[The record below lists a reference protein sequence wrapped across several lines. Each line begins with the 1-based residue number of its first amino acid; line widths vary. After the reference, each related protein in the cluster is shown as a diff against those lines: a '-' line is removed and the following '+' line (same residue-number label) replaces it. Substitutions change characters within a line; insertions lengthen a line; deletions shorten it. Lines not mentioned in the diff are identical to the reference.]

1 MKNRIISVFLI
12 IIIFI
17 NLISNV
23 AYAKVAD
30 DVTTLNSQTWKNLSV
45 DRYGLLKTTQDEN
58 ESENSY
64 AVNISG
70 ELQAL
75 KRTLVDNDFNF
86 INSIEKKT
94 AKTEDVSS
102 WLKCA
107 KSFVNNQGFS
117 ELQRLINNGN
127 LESSQISDINN
138 ALLYMN
144 EISDLVN
151 SIPTDYRNET
161 DSSTGENIGDTAD
174 SIGDA
179 ANNLANQG
187 QQNEENIDNNTN
199 GTDLDWDKLGGT
211 LLRPFVSFVNFVAD
225 TVMKWTGKFMYP
237 EKYTGSDS
245 DEAIMINTAPQASD
259 FGYKPDNLKEF
270 NVNTSDFES
279 LTGNYYPNFKYTP
292 EEIFSGKVD
301 LLNIDFIS
309 GEDSYGNQ
317 IKSEGWNA
325 IRKVVASWYKVLRL
339 IAIVALLSVLI
350 YTGIRMLISANSKD
364 KAKYKEWILNWFIAV
379 AILFSMHYIMSF
391 TITLINQLSN
401 LMQTNFSGIKV
412 IPSADLSEFTTNL
425 IGFVRF
431 RMLENRATVKLG
443 YLVMYVAL
451 VWYTLKFTF
460 IYLKRV
466 INMAFLTLIAPI
478 VAATY
483 PIDKLAD
490 GQAQGFQMW
499 IKEYMFTALLQP
511 LHLLLYYVLVGSAIQ
526 LAATNVLY
534 GIVALK
540 FISDAEKIFKKIFGF
555 DKARE
560 GMAGGLS
567 SAFAAVTVADKLK
580 DLTRIGKGGGNGK
593 AGNASPS
600 SGNIPTFAP
609 LKDSDSDIALPGGVA
624 TGGSGTGGGA
634 IGSSGAGGGAIG
646 SSGAG
651 GGTIGSSGAGGGTI
665 GSSRA
670 GGSVTGSSGARGGT
684 TGSSGTGGNI
694 ASASSRLG
702 AVGAGIWGGTKNL
715 LGTGVRKI
723 TGWDKD
729 KSMKSNFVN
738 MGGKLARGAVGVGM
752 GATAAAVQAGI
763 SITDGQYKP
772 WEGITAFTG
781 GFAAGNKLT
790 GGLQDTFMEG
800 YNANLP
806 ADVQRKRAVDDYIH
820 RTDVRD
826 AMKQAF
832 PNEDLNELMERI
844 GSNYAQY
851 GETDTKQII
860 KNIKNADKLKAN
872 HGFDTDVAD
881 KQIRLINKQR
891 SKLKEEG
898 LLGKVLSNDA
908 EKDNWA
914 RQMSGG
920 DATKLQ
926 QYGALIDMM
935 REVR

>member
-1 MKNRIISVFLI
+1 MNRRKKFISIIILFCIIINLFLPIIKVYALSGSIEDAMKSVSATCPKMKNSAMNAMKNEIIKQTNVDSTVANKIFQKYASDSSKVSVDYSVLSPSLAGGDGEFSLKSTT
-12 IIIFI
+12 I
-17 NLISNV
+17 NLTSEEISAVANEDVKNKYNPDSNV
-23 AYAKVAD
+23 SSSAAMGQD
-30 DVTTLNSQTWKNLSV
+30 PSGVTVETESV
-45 DRYGLLKTTQDEN
+45 
-58 ESENSY
+58 
-64 AVNISG
+64 
-70 ELQAL
+70 
-75 KRTLVDNDFNF
+75 
-86 INSIEKKT
+86 
-94 AKTEDVSS
+94 
-102 WLKCA
+102 
-107 KSFVNNQGFS
+107 
-117 ELQRLINNGN
+117 
-127 LESSQISDINN
+127 
-138 ALLYMN
+138 
-144 EISDLVN
+144 
-151 SIPTDYRNET
+151 
-161 DSSTGENIGDTAD
+161 
-174 SIGDA
+174 
-179 ANNLANQG
+179 
-187 QQNEENIDNNTN
+187 
-199 GTDLDWDKLGGT
+199 DWDKLGGT

-259 FGYKPDNLKEF
+259 FGYKPENLKKF

-309 GEDSYGNQ
+309 GKDSYGNQ

-499 IKEYMFTALLQP
+499 IKEYIFTALLQP

-567 SAFAAVTVADKLK
+567 SAFAAVTVADKIK

-609 LKDSDSDIALPGGVA
+609 LKDSDSDIALPGGA
-624 TGGSGTGGGA
+624 TGGT
-634 IGSSGAGGGAIG
+634 GAGGGAIG
-646 SSGAG
+646 SSGTG
-651 GGTIGSSGAGGGTI
+651 GGAIGSSGAGGGTI

-670 GGSVTGSSGARGGT
+670 GGSVTGSSGARGGA
-684 TGSSGTGGNI
+684 TGSSGTGGNT

-702 AVGAGIWGGTKNL
+702 AFGAGVLGGIGA
-715 LGTGVRKI
+715 LGNGTLRRI
-723 TGWDKD
+723 TGFDLT
-729 KSMKSNFVN
+729 KSKNYN
-738 MGGKLARGAVGVGM
+738 LRNAKKLGGKLGAGVLKGTAGVAL

-790 GGLQDTFMEG
+790 GGLQNTFMEG

-806 ADVQRKRAVDDYIH
+806 ADKQRERAVNDFLD

-872 HGFDTDVAD
+872 HGFDTDIAD

-908 EKDNWA
+908 EKDNWV
-914 RQMSGG
+914 RQMAGG

>member
-1 MKNRIISVFLI
+1 MKTKNKMI
-12 IIIFI
+12 IIKKILIFI
-17 NLISNV
+17 LLILIFFYVLFPMTSFAIDKSNLTYDEAIEEVKKNF
-23 AYAKVAD
+23 D
-30 DVTTLNSQTWKNLSV
+30 GVTTDEQAKEKIKEIVKGSYKDVSEEVLEEIINEKNLNGLNFRIWDEADATGGTTRHASAYV
-45 DRYGLLKTTQDEN
+45 SNEYKKNYGLSNNEN
-58 ESENSY
+58 PFQAGTSESE
-64 AVNISG
+64 
-70 ELQAL
+70 
-75 KRTLVDNDFNF
+75 
-86 INSIEKKT
+86 
-94 AKTEDVSS
+94 
-102 WLKCA
+102 
-107 KSFVNNQGFS
+107 
-117 ELQRLINNGN
+117 
-127 LESSQISDINN
+127 
-138 ALLYMN
+138 
-144 EISDLVN
+144 
-151 SIPTDYRNET
+151 
-161 DSSTGENIGDTAD
+161 
-174 SIGDA
+174 
-179 ANNLANQG
+179 
-187 QQNEENIDNNTN
+187 N

-259 FGYKPDNLKEF
+259 FGYDPKNLKEF

-309 GEDSYGNQ
+309 GKDSYGNL
-317 IKSEGWNA
+317 IESEGWKA

-412 IPSADLSEFTTNL
+412 IPSTDLSEFTTNL

-609 LKDSDSDIALPGGVA
+609 LKDSDSDIALPGGA
-624 TGGSGTGGGA
+624 TGGTGTGGGA

-651 GGTIGSSGAGGGTI
+651 GGTIGSS
-665 GSSRA
+665 RA
-670 GGSVTGSSGARGGT
+670 GGSVTGSSGSRGGA
-684 TGSSGTGGNI
+684 TGSSGIGGNT

-702 AVGAGIWGGTKNL
+702 AFGAGVWGGAKNL
-715 LGTGVRKI
+715 GSSALKKI
-723 TGWDKD
+723 TGIDTK
-729 KSMKSNFVN
+729 KSLGSNIKMV
-738 MGGKLARGAVGVGM
+738 GGKLARGAVGVGM

-790 GGLQDTFMEG
+790 GGLQNTFMEG

-806 ADVQRKRAVDDYIH
+806 ADKQRERAVNDFLD

-891 SKLKEEG
+891 NKLKEEG

-914 RQMSGG
+914 RQMAGG

>member
-1 MKNRIISVFLI
+1 MKTKNKMI
-12 IIIFI
+12 IIKKILIFI
-17 NLISNV
+17 LLILIFFYVLFPMTSFAIDKSNLTYDEAIEEVKKNF
-23 AYAKVAD
+23 D
-30 DVTTLNSQTWKNLSV
+30 GVTTDEQAKEKIKEIVKGSYKDVSEEVLEEIINEKNLNGLNFRIWDEADATGGTTRHASAYV
-45 DRYGLLKTTQDEN
+45 SNEYKKNYGLSNNEN
-58 ESENSY
+58 PFQAGTSESE
-64 AVNISG
+64 
-70 ELQAL
+70 
-75 KRTLVDNDFNF
+75 
-86 INSIEKKT
+86 
-94 AKTEDVSS
+94 
-102 WLKCA
+102 
-107 KSFVNNQGFS
+107 
-117 ELQRLINNGN
+117 
-127 LESSQISDINN
+127 
-138 ALLYMN
+138 
-144 EISDLVN
+144 
-151 SIPTDYRNET
+151 
-161 DSSTGENIGDTAD
+161 
-174 SIGDA
+174 
-179 ANNLANQG
+179 
-187 QQNEENIDNNTN
+187 N

-259 FGYKPDNLKEF
+259 FGYDPKNLKEF

-309 GEDSYGNQ
+309 GKDSYGNL
-317 IKSEGWNA
+317 IESEGWKA

-412 IPSADLSEFTTNL
+412 IPSTDLSEFTTNL

-609 LKDSDSDIALPGGVA
+609 LKDSDSDIALPGGA
-624 TGGSGTGGGA
+624 TGGTGTGGGA
-634 IGSSGAGGGAIG
+634 
-646 SSGAG
+646 
-651 GGTIGSSGAGGGTI
+651 IGSSGAGGGTI

-670 GGSVTGSSGARGGT
+670 GGSVTGSSGSRGGA
-684 TGSSGTGGNI
+684 TGSSGIGGNT

-702 AVGAGIWGGTKNL
+702 AFGAGVWGGAKNL
-715 LGTGVRKI
+715 GSSALKKI
-723 TGWDKD
+723 TGIDTK
-729 KSMKSNFVN
+729 KSLGSNIKMV
-738 MGGKLARGAVGVGM
+738 GGKLARGAVGVGM

-790 GGLQDTFMEG
+790 GGLQNTFMEG

-806 ADVQRKRAVDDYIH
+806 ADKQRERAVNDFLD

-891 SKLKEEG
+891 NKLKEEG

-914 RQMSGG
+914 RQMAGG

>member
-17 NLISNV
+17 NLISNI

-64 AVNISG
+64 AVDISG

-161 DSSTGENIGDTAD
+161 DSSTGENIGDTAN

-259 FGYKPDNLKEF
+259 FGYEPKNLKEF

-301 LLNIDFIS
+301 LLSIDFIS
-309 GEDSYGNQ
+309 GNDSYGKQ
-317 IKSEGWNA
+317 IKSEGWKA

-499 IKEYMFTALLQP
+499 IKEYIFTALLQP

-567 SAFAAVTVADKLK
+567 SAFAAVTVADKIK

-609 LKDSDSDIALPGGVA
+609 LKDSDSDIALPGGA
-624 TGGSGTGGGA
+624 TGGTGAGGGA
-634 IGSSGAGGGAIG
+634 TGSSGAGGGA
-646 SSGAG
+646 
-651 GGTIGSSGAGGGTI
+651 I

-670 GGSVTGSSGARGGT
+670 GGSVTGSSGARGGA
-684 TGSSGTGGNI
+684 TGSSGTGGNT

-702 AVGAGIWGGTKNL
+702 AFGAGVLGGIGA
-715 LGTGVRKI
+715 LGNGTLRRI
-723 TGWDKD
+723 TGFDLT
-729 KSMKSNFVN
+729 KSKNYN
-738 MGGKLARGAVGVGM
+738 LRNAKKLGGKLGAGVLKGTAGVAL

-790 GGLQDTFMEG
+790 GGLQNTFMEG

-806 ADVQRKRAVDDYIH
+806 ADKQRERAVNDFLD

-872 HGFDTDVAD
+872 HGFDTDIAD

-908 EKDNWA
+908 EKDNWV
-914 RQMSGG
+914 RQMAGG

>member
-1 MKNRIISVFLI
+1 MNRRKKFISITILFCIIINLFLPIIKVYALSGSIEDAMKSVSATCPKMKNSAMNAMQNEIIKQTNVNSTDANKIFQKYASDSSKISVDYNVLSPNFAGGDGQFSLNSI
-12 IIIFI
+12 TI
-17 NLISNV
+17 NLTSDEISAIANEEV
-23 AYAKVAD
+23 KNKYNPDSNISSSAAMGQD
-30 DVTTLNSQTWKNLSV
+30 PSGVTT
-45 DRYGLLKTTQDEN
+45 
-58 ESENSY
+58 
-64 AVNISG
+64 
-70 ELQAL
+70 
-75 KRTLVDNDFNF
+75 
-86 INSIEKKT
+86 
-94 AKTEDVSS
+94 
-102 WLKCA
+102 
-107 KSFVNNQGFS
+107 
-117 ELQRLINNGN
+117 
-127 LESSQISDINN
+127 
-138 ALLYMN
+138 
-144 EISDLVN
+144 
-151 SIPTDYRNET
+151 ET
-161 DSSTGENIGDTAD
+161 GSA
-174 SIGDA
+174 
-179 ANNLANQG
+179 
-187 QQNEENIDNNTN
+187 
-199 GTDLDWDKLGGT
+199 DWDKLGGT
-211 LLRPFVSFVNFVAD
+211 LLRPFVSFVNFIAD

-237 EKYTGSDS
+237 EAYGGSDD
-245 DEAIMINTAPQASD
+245 DEAIMTKEPQDLGYSSVQD
-259 FGYKPDNLKEF
+259 FGPEID
-270 NVNTSDFES
+270 TSNFES

-301 LLNIDFIS
+301 LLSIDFIS
-309 GEDSYGNQ
+309 GKDSYGNP
-317 IKSEGWNA
+317 IDSDGWKA
-325 IRKVVASWYKVLRL
+325 IREVVASWYKVLRL

-391 TITLINQLSN
+391 TITLINSLSN
-401 LMQTNFSGIKV
+401 LMQTNFSGIRVTTNGGKG
-412 IPSADLSEFTTNL
+412 IQGFDTNL

-499 IKEYMFTALLQP
+499 LKEYIFTALLQP
-511 LHLLLYYVLVGSAIQ
+511 LHLLLYYVLVGSSIQ

-567 SAFAAVTVADKLK
+567 SAFAATTVAKNLK
-580 DLTRIGKGGGNGK
+580 DLTRIGRGGGNGK

-609 LKDSDSDIALPGGVA
+609 LKDSDSDIALPGGGT
-624 TGGSGTGGGA
+624 TGGTGTGSTSNGSGAGNGSTTGGTGGA
-634 IGSSGAGGGAIG
+634 
-646 SSGAG
+646 
-651 GGTIGSSGAGGGTI
+651 
-665 GSSRA
+665 
-670 GGSVTGSSGARGGT
+670 V
-684 TGSSGTGGNI
+684 TGSSGTGGNATSVSATRGTI
-694 ASASSRLG
+694 TGGGATNGGTTGNTASASSRLG
-702 AVGAGIWGGTKNL
+702 AFGAGVWGGTKNL
-715 LGTGVRKI
+715 GSSALKKI
-723 TGWDKD
+723 TGIDTK
-729 KSMKSNFVN
+729 KSLGSNIRMV
-738 MGGKLARGAVGVGM
+738 GGKLAKGAVGVGM

-763 SITDGQYKP
+763 SITDGKYSP
-772 WEGITAFTG
+772 WEGVAAFSG

-790 GGLQDTFMEG
+790 GGLQNTFMEG

-832 PNEDLNELMERI
+832 PDADLNELMERI

-860 KNIKNADKLKAN
+860 KNIKNADKLKSN
-872 HGFDTDVAD
+872 HGFDTDIAD

-898 LLGKVLSNDA
+898 LLGKVLSNDT

>member
-1 MKNRIISVFLI
+1 MNRRKKFISIIILFCIIINLFLPIIKVYALSGSIEDAMKSVSATCPKMKNSAMNAMKNEIIKQTNVDSTVANKIFQKYASDSSKVSVDYSVLSPSLAGGDGEFSLKSTT
-12 IIIFI
+12 I
-17 NLISNV
+17 NLTSEEISAVANEDVKNKYNPDSNV
-23 AYAKVAD
+23 SSSAAMGQD
-30 DVTTLNSQTWKNLSV
+30 PSGVTVETESV
-45 DRYGLLKTTQDEN
+45 
-58 ESENSY
+58 
-64 AVNISG
+64 
-70 ELQAL
+70 
-75 KRTLVDNDFNF
+75 
-86 INSIEKKT
+86 
-94 AKTEDVSS
+94 
-102 WLKCA
+102 
-107 KSFVNNQGFS
+107 
-117 ELQRLINNGN
+117 
-127 LESSQISDINN
+127 
-138 ALLYMN
+138 
-144 EISDLVN
+144 
-151 SIPTDYRNET
+151 
-161 DSSTGENIGDTAD
+161 
-174 SIGDA
+174 
-179 ANNLANQG
+179 
-187 QQNEENIDNNTN
+187 
-199 GTDLDWDKLGGT
+199 DWDKLGGT

-237 EKYTGSDS
+237 EKYTGNDS

-259 FGYKPDNLKEF
+259 FGYEPKNLKEF

-309 GEDSYGNQ
+309 GKDSYGNR
-317 IKSEGWNA
+317 INSEGWKA
-325 IRKVVASWYKVLRL
+325 IREVVASWYKVLRL

-499 IKEYMFTALLQP
+499 IKEYIFTALLQP

-567 SAFAAVTVADKLK
+567 SAFAAVTVADKIK

-646 SSGAG
+646 SS
-651 GGTIGSSGAGGGTI
+651 
-665 GSSRA
+665 RA
-670 GGSVTGSSGARGGT
+670 GGSVTGSSGARGGA
-684 TGSSGTGGNI
+684 TGSSGTGGNT

-702 AVGAGIWGGTKNL
+702 AFGAGVLGGIGA
-715 LGTGVRKI
+715 LGNGTLRRI
-723 TGWDKD
+723 TGFDLT
-729 KSMKSNFVN
+729 KSKNYN
-738 MGGKLARGAVGVGM
+738 LRNAKKLGGKLGAGVLKGTAGVAL

-790 GGLQDTFMEG
+790 GGLQNTFMEG

-806 ADVQRKRAVDDYIH
+806 ADKQRERAVNDFLD

-872 HGFDTDVAD
+872 HGFDTDIAD

-908 EKDNWA
+908 EKDNWV
-914 RQMSGG
+914 RQMAGG

>member
-17 NLISNV
+17 NLISNI

-30 DVTTLNSQTWKNLSV
+30 DVTTLNSQTWRNLSV

-86 INSIEKKT
+86 IKSIEKKT

-161 DSSTGENIGDTAD
+161 DSSTGENIGDTAN

-237 EKYTGSDS
+237 EKYAGSDD
-245 DEAIMINTAPQASD
+245 DEAIMTSTAPQASD
-259 FGYKPDNLKEF
+259 FGYDSDNLQEF
-270 NVNTSDFES
+270 SVDTSNFES

-309 GEDSYGNQ
+309 GKDSNGNE
-317 IKSEGWNA
+317 IKSDGWKS
-325 IRKVVASWYKVLRL
+325 IREVVASWYKVLRL

-412 IPSADLSEFTTNL
+412 IPSNNLSEFTTNL

-499 IKEYMFTALLQP
+499 IKEYIFTALLQP

-567 SAFAAVTVADKLK
+567 SAFAAVTVADKIK

-651 GGTIGSSGAGGGTI
+651 GGAIGSSGAGGGAI
-665 GSSRA
+665 
-670 GGSVTGSSGARGGT
+670 GSSGARGGA
-684 TGSSGTGGNI
+684 TGSSGTGGNT
-694 ASASSRLG
+694 ASNSSGLG
-702 AVGAGIWGGTKNL
+702 TFGAGVLGGIGA
-715 LGTGVRKI
+715 LGNGTLRRI
-723 TGWDKD
+723 TGFDLT
-729 KSMKSNFVN
+729 KSKNYN
-738 MGGKLARGAVGVGM
+738 LRNAKKLGGKLGAGVLKGTAGVAL

-790 GGLQDTFMEG
+790 GGLQNTFMEG

-806 ADVQRKRAVDDYIH
+806 ADKQRERAVNDFLD

>member
-1 MKNRIISVFLI
+1 MNRRKKFISIIILFCIIINLFLPIIKVYALSGSIEDAMKSVSATCPKMKNSAMNAMKNEIIKQTNVDSTVANKIFQKYASDSSKVSVDYSVLSPSLAGGDGEFSLKSTT
-12 IIIFI
+12 I
-17 NLISNV
+17 NLTSEEISAVANEDVKNKYNPDSNV
-23 AYAKVAD
+23 SSSAAMGQD
-30 DVTTLNSQTWKNLSV
+30 PSGVTVETESV
-45 DRYGLLKTTQDEN
+45 
-58 ESENSY
+58 
-64 AVNISG
+64 
-70 ELQAL
+70 
-75 KRTLVDNDFNF
+75 
-86 INSIEKKT
+86 
-94 AKTEDVSS
+94 
-102 WLKCA
+102 
-107 KSFVNNQGFS
+107 
-117 ELQRLINNGN
+117 
-127 LESSQISDINN
+127 
-138 ALLYMN
+138 
-144 EISDLVN
+144 
-151 SIPTDYRNET
+151 
-161 DSSTGENIGDTAD
+161 
-174 SIGDA
+174 
-179 ANNLANQG
+179 
-187 QQNEENIDNNTN
+187 
-199 GTDLDWDKLGGT
+199 DWDKLGGT

-237 EKYTGSDS
+237 EKYTGNDS

-259 FGYKPDNLKEF
+259 FGYEPKNLKEF

-309 GEDSYGNQ
+309 GKDSYGNR
-317 IKSEGWNA
+317 INSEGWKA
-325 IRKVVASWYKVLRL
+325 IREVVASWYKVLRL

-499 IKEYMFTALLQP
+499 IKEYIFTALLQP

-567 SAFAAVTVADKLK
+567 SAFAATTVAKNLK

-609 LKDSDSDIALPGGVA
+609 LKDSDSDIALPGGA
-624 TGGSGTGGGA
+624 TGGTGAGGGA

-646 SSGAG
+646 SSGTG
-651 GGTIGSSGAGGGTI
+651 GGAIGSSGAGGGTI

-670 GGSVTGSSGARGGT
+670 VGSATGSSGARGGA
-684 TGSSGTGGNI
+684 TGSSGTGGNT
-694 ASASSRLG
+694 ASNSSMLG
-702 AVGAGIWGGTKNL
+702 AFGAGVWGGTKNL
-715 LGTGVRKI
+715 FGTGVRKI

-763 SITDGQYKP
+763 SITDGKYSP
-772 WEGITAFTG
+772 WEGIAAFSG

>member
-1 MKNRIISVFLI
+1 MKTKNKMI
-12 IIIFI
+12 IIKKILIFI
-17 NLISNV
+17 LLILIFFYVLFPMTSFAIDKSNLTYDEAIEEVKKNF
-23 AYAKVAD
+23 D
-30 DVTTLNSQTWKNLSV
+30 GVTTDEQAKEKIKEIVKGSYKDVSEDVLEKIINEKNLNGLNFRIWDEADATGGTTRHASAYV
-45 DRYGLLKTTQDEN
+45 SNEYKKNYGLSNNEN
-58 ESENSY
+58 PFQAGTSESE
-64 AVNISG
+64 
-70 ELQAL
+70 
-75 KRTLVDNDFNF
+75 
-86 INSIEKKT
+86 
-94 AKTEDVSS
+94 
-102 WLKCA
+102 
-107 KSFVNNQGFS
+107 
-117 ELQRLINNGN
+117 
-127 LESSQISDINN
+127 
-138 ALLYMN
+138 
-144 EISDLVN
+144 
-151 SIPTDYRNET
+151 
-161 DSSTGENIGDTAD
+161 
-174 SIGDA
+174 
-179 ANNLANQG
+179 
-187 QQNEENIDNNTN
+187 N

-259 FGYKPDNLKEF
+259 FGYEPKNLKEF

-309 GEDSYGNQ
+309 GKDSYGNQ
-317 IKSEGWNA
+317 IESEGWKA

-412 IPSADLSEFTTNL
+412 IPSTDLSEFTTNL

-609 LKDSDSDIALPGGVA
+609 LKDSDSDIALPGGA
-624 TGGSGTGGGA
+624 TGGTGTGGGA

-651 GGTIGSSGAGGGTI
+651 GGTIGSS
-665 GSSRA
+665 RA
-670 GGSVTGSSGARGGT
+670 GGSVTGSSGARGGA
-684 TGSSGTGGNI
+684 TGSSGTGGNT

-702 AVGAGIWGGTKNL
+702 AFGAGVWGGAKNL
-715 LGTGVRKI
+715 GSSALKKI
-723 TGWDKD
+723 TGIDTK
-729 KSMKSNFVN
+729 KSLGSNIKMV
-738 MGGKLARGAVGVGM
+738 GGKLARGAVGVGM

-790 GGLQDTFMEG
+790 GGLQNTFMEG

-806 ADVQRKRAVDDYIH
+806 ADKQRERAVNDFLD

-891 SKLKEEG
+891 NKLKEEG

-914 RQMSGG
+914 RQMAGG

>member
-1 MKNRIISVFLI
+1 MKIKNKITIVKKML
-12 IIIFI
+12 IFI
-17 NLISNV
+17 LLILIFFNVLFPMTSFAIDKSNLTYDEAIEEIKKNFDGVTTDEQAKEKLKEIIGGSYKNV
-23 AYAKVAD
+23 SD
-30 DVTTLNSQTWKNLSV
+30 DVLEKIINEKGVNGLNFRIWDEADATGGTMKHASAYVSNEYKEK
-45 DRYGLLKTTQDEN
+45 YGLSNNEN
-58 ESENSY
+58 PFQAGVSES
-64 AVNISG
+64 
-70 ELQAL
+70 
-75 KRTLVDNDFNF
+75 
-86 INSIEKKT
+86 
-94 AKTEDVSS
+94 EDVS
-102 WLKCA
+102 
-107 KSFVNNQGFS
+107 
-117 ELQRLINNGN
+117 
-127 LESSQISDINN
+127 
-138 ALLYMN
+138 
-144 EISDLVN
+144 
-151 SIPTDYRNET
+151 
-161 DSSTGENIGDTAD
+161 
-174 SIGDA
+174 
-179 ANNLANQG
+179 
-187 QQNEENIDNNTN
+187 
-199 GTDLDWDKLGGT
+199 LDWDKLGGT

-259 FGYKPDNLKEF
+259 FGYEPKNLKEF

-309 GEDSYGNQ
+309 GKDSYGNL
-317 IKSEGWNA
+317 IESKGWKA
-325 IRKVVASWYKVLRL
+325 IREVVASWYKVLRL

-412 IPSADLSEFTTNL
+412 IPSTDLSEFTTNL

-431 RMLENRATVKLG
+431 RMLENKATVKLG

-499 IKEYMFTALLQP
+499 IKEYIFTALLQP

-526 LAATNVLY
+526 LAVTNVLY

-567 SAFAAVTVADKLK
+567 SAFAATTVAKNLK

-609 LKDSDSDIALPGGVA
+609 LKDSDSDIALPGGA
-624 TGGSGTGGGA
+624 TGGT
-634 IGSSGAGGGAIG
+634 GAGGGAIG

-651 GGTIGSSGAGGGTI
+651 GGAIGSSGAGGGTI

-670 GGSVTGSSGARGGT
+670 GGSVTGSSGARGGA
-684 TGSSGTGGNI
+684 TGSFGTGGNT

-702 AVGAGIWGGTKNL
+702 AFGAGVWGGTKNL
-715 LGTGVRKI
+715 GSSALKKI
-723 TGWDKD
+723 TGIDTK
-729 KSMKSNFVN
+729 KSLGSNIKMV
-738 MGGKLARGAVGVGM
+738 GGKLARGAVGVGM

-763 SITDGQYKP
+763 SITDGKYSP
-772 WEGITAFTG
+772 WEGIAAFSG

-872 HGFDTDVAD
+872 HGFDTDIAD

-914 RQMSGG
+914 RQMAGG

>member
-17 NLISNV
+17 NLISNI

-187 QQNEENIDNNTN
+187 QQNEGNIDNNTN

-259 FGYKPDNLKEF
+259 FGYKPDNLKKF

-567 SAFAAVTVADKLK
+567 SAFAATTVAKNLK

-609 LKDSDSDIALPGGVA
+609 LKDSDSDIALPGGA
-624 TGGSGTGGGA
+624 TGGTGTGGGA
-634 IGSSGAGGGAIG
+634 TGGTGTGGGATGSSG
-646 SSGAG
+646 
-651 GGTIGSSGAGGGTI
+651 TGGGTI

-670 GGSVTGSSGARGGT
+670 GGSVTGSSGARGGA
-684 TGSSGTGGNI
+684 TGGSGTGGNT

-702 AVGAGIWGGTKNL
+702 TFGAGVWGGTKNL

-763 SITDGQYKP
+763 SITDGKYSP
-772 WEGITAFTG
+772 WEGIAAFSG

-914 RQMSGG
+914 RQMAGG

>member
-1 MKNRIISVFLI
+1 MKIKNKITIIKKML
-12 IIIFI
+12 IFI
-17 NLISNV
+17 LLILIFFNVLFPMTSFAIDKSNLTYDEAIEEIKKNFDGVTTDEQAKEKLKEIIGGSYKNV
-23 AYAKVAD
+23 SD
-30 DVTTLNSQTWKNLSV
+30 DVLEKIINEKGINGLNFRIWDEADATGGTMKHASAYVSNEYKEK
-45 DRYGLLKTTQDEN
+45 YGLSNNEN
-58 ESENSY
+58 PFQAGVSES
-64 AVNISG
+64 
-70 ELQAL
+70 
-75 KRTLVDNDFNF
+75 
-86 INSIEKKT
+86 
-94 AKTEDVSS
+94 EDVS
-102 WLKCA
+102 
-107 KSFVNNQGFS
+107 
-117 ELQRLINNGN
+117 
-127 LESSQISDINN
+127 
-138 ALLYMN
+138 
-144 EISDLVN
+144 
-151 SIPTDYRNET
+151 
-161 DSSTGENIGDTAD
+161 
-174 SIGDA
+174 
-179 ANNLANQG
+179 
-187 QQNEENIDNNTN
+187 
-199 GTDLDWDKLGGT
+199 LDWDKLGGT
-211 LLRPFVSFVNFVAD
+211 LLRPFVSFVNFIAD

-237 EKYTGSDS
+237 EAYGGSDD
-245 DEAIMINTAPQASD
+245 DEAIMTEEPQDLGYSSVQD
-259 FGYKPDNLKEF
+259 FGPEID
-270 NVNTSDFES
+270 TSNFES

-309 GEDSYGNQ
+309 GKDSYGNP
-317 IKSEGWNA
+317 ITSDGWNA
-325 IRKVVASWYKVLRL
+325 IRNVVASWYKVLRL

-350 YTGIRMLISANSKD
+350 YTGIKMLISANSKD

-391 TITLINQLSN
+391 TITLINSLSN
-401 LMQTNFSGIKV
+401 LMQTNFSGIHIKT
-412 IPSADLSEFTTNL
+412 SNLGEFDTNL

-460 IYLKRV
+460 VYIKRV

-499 IKEYMFTALLQP
+499 IKEYIFTALLQP
-511 LHLLLYYVLVGSAIQ
+511 LHLLLYYVLVGSSIQ

-560 GMAGGLS
+560 GMAGGLG
-567 SAFAAVTVADKLK
+567 SAFAATTVAKNLK

-600 SGNIPTFAP
+600 SENIPTFAP
-609 LKDSDSDIALPGGVA
+609 LKDSDSDIALPGGAGTGSA
-624 TGGSGTGGGA
+624 TAGNLTMTGNTGAAGSAGGNAAGNLGAENVMTANSGSGIGRAANGGGA
-634 IGSSGAGGGAIG
+634 
-646 SSGAG
+646 
-651 GGTIGSSGAGGGTI
+651 
-665 GSSRA
+665 
-670 GGSVTGSSGARGGT
+670 T
-684 TGSSGTGGNI
+684 TGNTSSN
-694 ASASSRLG
+694 SSRLG
-702 AVGAGIWGGTKNL
+702 AFGAGVWGGTKNL
-715 LGTGVRKI
+715 FGTGVRKI
-723 TGWDKD
+723 TGWDKN

-738 MGGKLARGAVGVGM
+738 MGGKLARRAVGVGM

-763 SITDGQYKP
+763 SITDGKYSP
-772 WEGITAFTG
+772 WEGVAAFSG

-790 GGLQDTFMEG
+790 GGLQNTFMEG

-806 ADVQRKRAVDDYIH
+806 ADKQRERAVNDFLA

-832 PNEDLNELMERI
+832 PDANLDELMGRI

-860 KNIKNADKLKAN
+860 KNIKNANKLKAS
-872 HGFDTDVAD
+872 HGFDTDIAD

-898 LLGKVLSNDA
+898 LLGKVLFNDT

>member
-1 MKNRIISVFLI
+1 MKTKNKMI
-12 IIIFI
+12 IIKKILIFI
-17 NLISNV
+17 LLILIFFYVLFPMTSFAIDKSNLTYDEAIEEVKKNF
-23 AYAKVAD
+23 D
-30 DVTTLNSQTWKNLSV
+30 GVTTDEQAKEKIKEIVKGSYKDVSEDVLEKIINEKNLNGLNFRIWDEADATGGTTRHASAYV
-45 DRYGLLKTTQDEN
+45 SNEYKKNYGLSNNEN
-58 ESENSY
+58 PFQAGTSESE
-64 AVNISG
+64 
-70 ELQAL
+70 
-75 KRTLVDNDFNF
+75 
-86 INSIEKKT
+86 
-94 AKTEDVSS
+94 
-102 WLKCA
+102 
-107 KSFVNNQGFS
+107 
-117 ELQRLINNGN
+117 
-127 LESSQISDINN
+127 
-138 ALLYMN
+138 
-144 EISDLVN
+144 
-151 SIPTDYRNET
+151 
-161 DSSTGENIGDTAD
+161 
-174 SIGDA
+174 
-179 ANNLANQG
+179 
-187 QQNEENIDNNTN
+187 N

-259 FGYKPDNLKEF
+259 FGYEPDNLKEF

-499 IKEYMFTALLQP
+499 IKEYIFTALLQP

-526 LAATNVLY
+526 LAVTNVLY

-567 SAFAAVTVADKLK
+567 SAFAATTVAKNLK

-609 LKDSDSDIALPGGVA
+609 LKDSDSDIALPGGA
-624 TGGSGTGGGA
+624 TGGT
-634 IGSSGAGGGAIG
+634 GAGGGAIG

-651 GGTIGSSGAGGGTI
+651 GGAIGSSGAGGGTI

-670 GGSVTGSSGARGGT
+670 GGSVTGSSGARGGA
-684 TGSSGTGGNI
+684 TGSSGTGGNT

-702 AVGAGIWGGTKNL
+702 AFGAGVWGGTKNL
-715 LGTGVRKI
+715 GSSALKKI
-723 TGWDKD
+723 TGIDTK
-729 KSMKSNFVN
+729 KSLGSNIKMV
-738 MGGKLARGAVGVGM
+738 GGKLARGAVGVGM

-763 SITDGQYKP
+763 SITDGKYSP
-772 WEGITAFTG
+772 WEGIAAFSG

-851 GETDTKQII
+851 GETDIKQII

-872 HGFDTDVAD
+872 HGFDTDIAD